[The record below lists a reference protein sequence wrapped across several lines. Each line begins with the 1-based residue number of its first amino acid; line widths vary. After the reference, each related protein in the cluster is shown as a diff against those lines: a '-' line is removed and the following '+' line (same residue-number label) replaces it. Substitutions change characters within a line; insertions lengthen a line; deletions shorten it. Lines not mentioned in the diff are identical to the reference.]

1 MDQKMSVPFE
11 EMSIP
16 FAALLAVAR
25 EFIRSEGHTSISP
38 LLEELSHKFGD
49 RFPKWPDAFTV
60 LEVIEALWADP
71 YIDQVPN
78 TGYVAFAWNERGGV
92 VEILAPDEVLL
103 DRVIARARREGS

>member
-1 MDQKMSVPFE
+1 MSVPFD
-11 EMSIP
+11 
-16 FAALLAVAR
+16 ALVAVAR
-25 EFIRSEGHTSISP
+25 EFIRNEGDGVGISP
-38 LLEELSHKFGD
+38 VLEELSHKFGD

-71 YIDQVPN
+71 YIDQVPD

-92 VEILAPDEVLL
+92 VETLSPDATVL